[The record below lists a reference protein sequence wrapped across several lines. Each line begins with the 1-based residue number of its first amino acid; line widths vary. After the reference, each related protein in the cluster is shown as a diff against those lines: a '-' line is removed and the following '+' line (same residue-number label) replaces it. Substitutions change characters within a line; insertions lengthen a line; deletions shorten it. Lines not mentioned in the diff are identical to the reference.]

1 MTKDNLEDG
10 VCVKITILYD
20 AKKLSLQEILRDV
33 EEITR
38 SGTEYGKVISS
49 VLEYKVGYYINLKWN
64 HFIQT
69 KANTKME
76 GRKL

>member
-33 EEITR
+33 EKIKR
-38 SGTEYGKVISS
+38 SGTEYGRITSAM
-49 VLEYKVGYYINLKWN
+49 LEYKVGCYIHLK
-64 HFIQT
+64 
-69 KANTKME
+69 
-76 GRKL
+76 